1 MIRLCQIVNM
11 RHLAS
16 SHGHNWIC
24 SKPIRGWPWTGLELQ
39 NHFSQSKP
47 SYWTSPNLATYLTI
61 KSIISL
67 NLKEIVSFKKTVKW
81 ELFDYLLLFS
91 IDVWSGRDTC
101 TVKLIEK
108 SYSDQYNW
116 QQSISY
122 FIQCTLKKKQENKY
136 REMRKIINWG
146 IFIVFVGSSIL
157 FSLFFYI
164 YIFLKIVGQIK

>member
-11 RHLAS
+11 RHLVS
-16 SHGHNWIC
+16 FHGHNWIC

-47 SYWTSPNLATYLTI
+47 SNWTSPNLATYLKI
-61 KSIISL
+61 KSIVSL

-81 ELFDYLLLFS
+81 ELFDYG
-91 IDVWSGRDTC
+91 IP
-101 TVKLIEK
+101 VKLIEK
-108 SYSDQYNW
+108 SYGEQYNW

-122 FIQCTLKKKQENKY
+122 FLQCTLKKKPEDKY

-157 FSLFFYI
+157 FSLFFI
-164 YIFLKIVGQIK
+164 YLYFLKKWVK